1 MQKKFRISLQGAL
14 DSLLCRRMNRTPNFA
29 SAKKLYFKN
38 FANYTTMRKNGEYD
52 EYHRF
57 HVPADKEYAW
67 SEEVKDLLIEK
78 IVNESAPLEVINLS
92 RVNLPE
98 NEIEDAFR
106 SLSLSPKSSEILEAI
121 ELLKPLFEPGW
132 YERIVLFFK

>member
-1 MQKKFRISLQGAL
+1 MKKAEDFVR
-14 DSLLCRRMNRTPNFA
+14 
-29 SAKKLYFKN
+29 AKELYIKN

-57 HVPADKEYAW
+57 HVPADKEHKW
-67 SEEVKDLLIEK
+67 SEEVKDLLIGE
-78 IVNESAPLEVINLS
+78 ILSGSDTLQVTNLT

-98 NEIEDAFR
+98 NEIVDAFY
-106 SLSLSPKSSEILEAI
+106 SLSLSPRRDEVLDAI